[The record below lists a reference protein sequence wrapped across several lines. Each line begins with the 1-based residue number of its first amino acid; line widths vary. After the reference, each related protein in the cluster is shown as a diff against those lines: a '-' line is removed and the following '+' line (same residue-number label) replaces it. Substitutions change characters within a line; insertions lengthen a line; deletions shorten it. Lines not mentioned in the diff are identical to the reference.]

1 MAFFFFCG
9 CVWQISVFIVE
20 ESEKMNSKHRKRV
33 PTSVFSPSR
42 TIILL
47 DINMPEMGGLELCQ
61 LIREHISC
69 PIIFLTARVTE
80 EDIIKG
86 LVVGGDD
93 YITTVGN
100 FSMGS
105 QYDCS

>member
-1 MAFFFFCG
+1 MSTY
-9 CVWQISVFIVE
+9 Q
-20 ESEKMNSKHRKRV
+20 
-33 PTSVFSPSR
+33 R
-42 TIILL
+42 TYILS
-47 DINMPEMGGLELCQ
+47 D
-61 LIREHISC
+61 HI
-69 PIIFLTARVTE
+69 FDGKGDGRRYN
-80 EDIIKG
+80 KG